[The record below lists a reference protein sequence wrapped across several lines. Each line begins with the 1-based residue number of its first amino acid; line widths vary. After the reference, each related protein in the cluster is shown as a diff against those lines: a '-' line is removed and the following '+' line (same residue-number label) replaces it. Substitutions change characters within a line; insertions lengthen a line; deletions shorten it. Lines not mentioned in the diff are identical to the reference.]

1 MQTPTHKLPK
11 ADIHCHIEG
20 AAPPSLALVQAQK
33 YGADISAI
41 VRDGAYVWSD
51 FTQFLAVYDTI
62 AALFRTRAD
71 YEALAYAYLS
81 ELAASN
87 TIYAEFFISTD
98 HAIRTGLSASDYIE
112 GLAAGIERA
121 ERDFGIVARMIATG
135 LRHEG
140 PDAVMRAARTI
151 VDDPHPLVTGW
162 GMAGDERMH
171 HPRDF
176 AAAFDI
182 ARDAGLGITVHAG
195 ELAGAQSV
203 ADALEWL
210 RPTRIGH
217 GVRSIEDE
225 TVVETLARQKI
236 VLECCPGSNIAL
248 GVYENFEAH
257 PFVRLMQAGIPVTLN
272 ADDPPH
278 FQTSLARE
286 YLIAHTELG
295 LSEEQLLECTR
306 TAIQAGFIGEQEKQ
320 KLLAA
325 IAQAH

>member
-1 MQTPTHKLPK
+1 MHFETHKVLK
-11 ADIHCHIEG
+11 AEIHCHIEG

-33 YGADISAI
+33 HGVDISAI

-51 FTQFLAVYDTI
+51 FTQFLKVYDTI

-81 ELAASN
+81 DLAAN
-87 TIYAEFFISTD
+87 GTIYSEFFISTD
-98 HAIRTGLSASDYIE
+98 HAIRTGLSATDYIE
-112 GLAAGIERA
+112 GLATGIERA
-121 ERDFGIVARMIATG
+121 ERDFGIIARMIATG

-140 PDAVMRAARTI
+140 PDAVMGAARTI
-151 VDDPHPLVTGW
+151 VDNPHPLVTGW

-176 AAAFDI
+176 TAAFDL
-182 ARDAGLGITVHAG
+182 ARGAGLGITVHAG

-217 GVRSIEDE
+217 GVRAIEDE
-225 TVVETLARQKI
+225 NVVETLARQNI

-248 GVYENFEAH
+248 GVYQSFDAH
-257 PFVRLMQAGIPVTLN
+257 PFRRLMEAGIAVTLN
-272 ADDPPH
+272 SDDPPH
-278 FQTSLARE
+278 FNTSLARE
-286 YLIAHTELG
+286 YDIAKQFFKVDDAILR
-295 LSEEQLLECTR
+295 QCTS
-306 TAIQAGFIGEQEKQ
+306 TAITAGFIPEQQKQ
-320 KLLAA
+320 ALLKQ
-325 IAQAH
+325 I